1 MGLSQK
7 ELAKIADVCVSTIH
21 GWEHNTYTPTARNA
35 ELIIHWLEETHE
47 ITGAP
52 PTTLGYLIRKKR
64 KKEGRSLADLADH
77 FGVSSASVSHW
88 EAGDRNPSRS
98 NKEAILAWLKENEVA
113 ETQGNGET
121 EGLASEDEDRHD
133 DGSELLVTKAGIG
146 ERIRRKRKEWGMT
159 QYDLS
164 EYLGV
169 SVPTIAQWEKDKTI
183 PSYANYKMLCD
194 WLAMDIT
201 SRIHRS
207 D

>member
-1 MGLSQK
+1 M
-7 ELAKIADVCVSTIH
+7 
-21 GWEHNTYTPTARNA
+21 
-35 ELIIHWLEETHE
+35 
-47 ITGAP
+47 
-52 PTTLGYLIRKKR
+52 
-64 KKEGRSLADLADH
+64 
-77 FGVSSASVSHW
+77 
-88 EAGDRNPSRS
+88 
-98 NKEAILAWLKENEVA
+98 A

-169 SVPTIAQWEKDKTI
+169 SNSAIAQWEKDKTI